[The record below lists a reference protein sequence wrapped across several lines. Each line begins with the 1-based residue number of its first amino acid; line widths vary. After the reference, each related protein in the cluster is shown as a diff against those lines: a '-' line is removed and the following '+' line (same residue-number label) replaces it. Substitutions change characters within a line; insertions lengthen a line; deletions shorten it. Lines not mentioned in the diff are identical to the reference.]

1 MPLNNPIRDL
11 REGKNLSQDA
21 VAEAAGLTYSVFY
34 RIESGTGK
42 TTQDEIDKVV
52 KVLNKMKP
60 GTRKLAGRPF
70 GDPKVQA
77 AVKKARE
84 SGGSVAAVL
93 AKAVPAQKTASSNG
107 KAPATGKAP
116 AKATKATKATTKKT
130 APAKKTTTR
139 SRKAAAE
146 SLI

>member
-11 REGKNLSQDA
+11 REQKNLSQDA
-21 VAEAAGLTYSVFY
+21 VAAAAGLTYSVFY
-34 RIESGTGK
+34 RIEAGTGK
-42 TTQDEIDKVV
+42 TTQDEVDKVV

-60 GTRKLAGRPF
+60 GTRKIAGRPF

-84 SGGSVAAVL
+84 TGGSVAAIL
-93 AKAVPAQKTASSNG
+93 AKQVPAQKTGSS
-107 KAPATGKAP
+107 APAKSTPAKTTGKA
-116 AKATKATKATTKKT
+116 TKTTKT

-139 SRKAAAE
+139 SRRKADAD